1 MAQQTLIT
9 RLTHVSGAAGGAVPL
24 VIASACASSGAPPF
38 GSIVIASSFRLSPIG
53 LSLGG
58 QRGSGH
64 SLTRLIKTGIQAPT
78 RPPVQGAVSVSDK
91 GVLR

>member
-1 MAQQTLIT
+1 MAQQPLIT

-38 GSIVIASSFRLSPIG
+38 GSIVIASSFRFSPIG
-53 LSLGG
+53 LS
-58 QRGSGH
+58 SGH